1 MLIIPRRMLYVVVF
15 TVLAALLLFVGCS
28 STIER
33 SMLFHPTHH
42 ADSKG
47 LQSWKDENGA
57 TIGLVRNERAPKA
70 VWLLLHGN
78 SGQAADRVYALPRFA
93 AGDTVYIMEYPGFGL
108 RPGKPSRTSF
118 DAAAEAAYRLVR
130 KTHPDLPVCVAGE
143 SIGTGPASHLGTLP
157 QSPDK
162 IVLLT
167 PFARLAEVARGHV
180 PGLLVALALK
190 SDWDNV
196 ASLAKYRGP
205 VEIYGARADLVI
217 PVQQAQA
224 LAAAVPG
231 AKITIVEGGHN
242 DWAQHPR
249 VVIAYP

>member
-1 MLIIPRRMLYVVVF
+1 MWYVAVIAVG
-15 TVLAALLLFVGCS
+15 AALLLFVGCTS
-28 STIER
+28 AIER

-47 LQSWKDENGA
+47 LVTWKDERGA
-57 TIGLVRNERAPKA
+57 PIGFVRNAPAPKA

-78 SGQAADRVYALPRFA
+78 AGQAADRVYALPRFA
-93 AGDTVYIMEYPGFGL
+93 PGDTVYLMEYPGFGL

-118 DAAAEAAYRLVR
+118 DAAAEEAYRLMR
-130 KTHPDLPVCVAGE
+130 KAHPNLPVCVAGE
-143 SIGTGPASHLGTLP
+143 SIGTGPASHLGSLAQP
-157 QSPDK
+157 PDK

-190 SDWDNV
+190 SNWDNV
-196 ASLAKYRGP
+196 ASLANYRGP
-205 VEIYGARADLVI
+205 VEIYGAQVDVII
-217 PVQQAQA
+217 PVTQAKA
-224 LAAAVPG
+224 LAAALPG
-231 AKITIVEGGHN
+231 SKLTIVEGGHN
-242 DWAQHPR
+242 DWAENSR

>member
-1 MLIIPRRMLYVVVF
+1 MWYVAAIV
-15 TVLAALLLFVGCS
+15 VLAALFLFVGCT

-42 ADSKG
+42 ADSMG
-47 LQSWKDENGA
+47 LQTWKDESGA
-57 TIGLVRNERAPKA
+57 PIGFVQSGRAPKA

-78 SGQAADRVYALPRFA
+78 AGQAADRGYALPRFA
-93 AGDTVYIMEYPGFGL
+93 PGDTVYIMEYPGFGQ
-108 RPGKPSRTSF
+108 RPGKPSRTNF
-118 DAAAEAAYRLVR
+118 DAAAEAAYLLLR
-130 KTHPDLPVCVAGE
+130 KTHPTLPVCVAGE
-143 SIGTGPASHLGTLP
+143 SIGTGPASHLGSLAQP
-157 QSPDK
+157 PDK

-180 PGLLVALALK
+180 PSLLVTIALK
-190 SDWDNV
+190 SDWDNI

-205 VEIYGARADLVI
+205 VEIYGAQVDVII
-217 PVQQAQA
+217 PVTQAKA

-231 AKITIVEGGHN
+231 SKITIIEGGHN